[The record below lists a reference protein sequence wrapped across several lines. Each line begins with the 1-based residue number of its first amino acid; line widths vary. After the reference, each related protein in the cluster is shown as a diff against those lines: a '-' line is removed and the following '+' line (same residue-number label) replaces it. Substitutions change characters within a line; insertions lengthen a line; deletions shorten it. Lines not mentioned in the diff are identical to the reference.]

1 MTAASATDRLG
12 ATFAGLKASGRAGLV
27 TFITA
32 GDPSPDISQEIFNGL
47 PAAGADII
55 ELGMPFSDPMA
66 DGPAI
71 QAASL
76 RALAAGASLARTLE
90 MVRAFRKQNDKT
102 PVILM
107 GYFNPIYQYGSSRF
121 VTDAASAGVDG
132 LILVDLPPEEDDELC
147 DPARIAG
154 LHWIRLVTP
163 TTHPSRLVTVLRNSS
178 GFVYYVSIAGITGT
192 QSATAGSVADAVKRI
207 RNATALPVGVG
218 FGIRTPEQVRE
229 IAAVADAVVVGS
241 AIVDTIERNLDAQIS
256 DLSQVTR
263 EVLSLVSD
271 LAKGTAR

>member
-1 MTAASATDRLG
+1 
-12 ATFAGLKASGRAGLV
+12 
-27 TFITA
+27 
-32 GDPSPDISQEIFNGL
+32 
-47 PAAGADII
+47 
-55 ELGMPFSDPMA
+55 
-66 DGPAI
+66 
-71 QAASL
+71 
-76 RALAAGASLARTLE
+76 
-90 MVRAFRKQNDKT
+90 
-102 PVILM
+102 M

-147 DPARIAG
+147 DPARIVG

-218 FGIRTPEQVRE
+218 FGIRTPEQVSE

-241 AIVDTIERNLDAQIS
+241 AIVDTIERNLEAPNS
-256 DLSQVTR
+256 DSSQVTR

-271 LAKGTAR
+271 LSKGTAR